1 MPESMKTD
9 TTSRLRLA
17 EHVRACCADGQVI
30 LLDLQ
35 HNKYVGIG
43 GAQLPAL
50 ARAIEGWPVS
60 PEATGQP
67 DAPADIDTLTAP
79 LLAQGL
85 ITSAMTA
92 SQSTARLEEP
102 MRSLNAA
109 DSAQYR
115 AIRWRQL
122 CCFIRSTVTASAWLR
137 WRSLAAI
144 ARIVAAR
151 RARLVTHDGP
161 TSIEATRELVAAYLR
176 LRPFAFTAHDRCLHD
191 SLTLVH
197 FLTSERAPAHWVIG
211 VRTQPFGAHS
221 WVQSG
226 DTVLNDQHEHVRRY
240 RPILVV

>member
-1 MPESMKTD
+1 MKTSAA
-9 TTSRLRLA
+9 SRLQLA
-17 EHVRACCADGQVI
+17 GHVRACCADGHVI
-30 LLDLQ
+30 LLDLL

-43 GAQLPAL
+43 GEQLPAL

-60 PEATGQP
+60 PDATGQQS
-67 DAPADIDTLTAP
+67 APTDIQALTAP

-92 SQSTARLEEP
+92 GPPTATLEEP
-102 MRSLNAA
+102 MHSLNAA
-109 DSAQYR
+109 DSVQHR
-115 AIRWRQL
+115 AVRWRHL
-122 CCFIRSTVTASAWLR
+122 SCFIRSTATASAWLR

-144 ARIVAAR
+144 AHIVAAR
-151 RARLVTHDGP
+151 RARLVTQDDP

-191 SLTLVH
+191 SLTLIH
-197 FLTSERAPAHWVIG
+197 FLTSKRVPANWVIG

>member
-1 MPESMKTD
+1 MPAPMKTPA
-9 TTSRLRLA
+9 TARLRLA

-50 ARAIEGWPVS
+50 ARAIEGWPV
-60 PEATGQP
+60 PPDATGQQG
-67 DAPADIDTLTAP
+67 APVDIHALTAP

-92 SQSTARLEEP
+92 GPATTMLKEP
-102 MRSLNAA
+102 MHSLNAA
-109 DSAQYR
+109 DSVRYR

-122 CCFIRSTVTASAWLR
+122 SRFIRSTATASAWLR

-144 ARIVAAR
+144 AHIVAAR
-151 RARLVTHDGP
+151 RARLVTQDDS
-161 TSIEATRELVAAYLR
+161 TSIEATHEPVAAYLR

-197 FLTSERAPAHWVIG
+197 FLTSERVLANWVIG